1 MPGTERRNAW
11 GFDSPARPMKEKT
24 VKEAI
29 TMEALQ
35 MTQENRS
42 MQDLGNELSVI
53 HEAYGIS
60 YQSIADAAQVN
71 RSYVSTLANRGAAP
85 VGAEGMERLW
95 NWVDDWKRS
104 QGIQSEGE
112 NAESTG
118 SKQTIDLIRTKDLL
132 GALGFADF
140 CVRHHEIGVL
150 IGMPGTGKTTVTGI
164 LKDKLP
170 RAIRIEAWLSMRL
183 GDLLDEIAT
192 GLGIELRGTLNSKT
206 QKLIRALKQQP
217 DTVILVDE
225 AEYLK
230 KWNVEKLDVLRK
242 IHDASGVTVLL
253 FGTPAI
259 ANVLNRRDTTQLSR
273 RMFQYTFGGAQ
284 KSEIRQALQAYNMA
298 PEVADKLAAMATDTA
313 HGGMGTYTKMLE
325 LCLYAAQGG
334 RITME
339 TLQEAAMYKPGL

>member
-1 MPGTERRNAW
+1 
-11 GFDSPARPMKEKT
+11 
-24 VKEAI
+24 
-29 TMEALQ
+29 MEALQ

-95 NWVDDWKRS
+95 NWVDGWKRS

-150 IGMPGTGKTTVTGI
+150 IGMPGTGKTTVAGI

-192 GLGIELRGTLNSKT
+192 GLGVELRGTLNSKT

-242 IHDASGVTVLL
+242 LHDNAGVAILL

-273 RMFQYTFGGAQ
+273 RMFQYSFSGAR
-284 KSEIRQALQAYNMA
+284 KDEIRQALRGYNMD
-298 PEVADKLAAMATDTA
+298 ESVVERLAAMAADTA

-325 LCLYAAQGG
+325 LCLYATQGE
-334 RITME
+334 RITDA
-339 TLQEAAMYKPGL
+339 TLAEAAMYKPGL

>member
-1 MPGTERRNAW
+1 
-11 GFDSPARPMKEKT
+11 
-24 VKEAI
+24 
-29 TMEALQ
+29 MEALQ

-118 SKQTIDLIRTKDLL
+118 SKQTIHLIRTKDLL

-150 IGMPGTGKTTVTGI
+150 IGMPGTGKTTVAGI

-170 RAIRIEAWLSMRL
+170 RAIRIEAWP
-183 GDLLDEIAT
+183 E
-192 GLGIELRGTLNSKT
+192 
-206 QKLIRALKQQP
+206 
-217 DTVILVDE
+217 
-225 AEYLK
+225 
-230 KWNVEKLDVLRK
+230 
-242 IHDASGVTVLL
+242 H
-253 FGTPAI
+253 
-259 ANVLNRRDTTQLSR
+259 
-273 RMFQYTFGGAQ
+273 
-284 KSEIRQALQAYNMA
+284 A
-298 PEVADKLAAMATDTA
+298 P
-313 HGGMGTYTKMLE
+313 G
-325 LCLYAAQGG
+325 
-334 RITME
+334 
-339 TLQEAAMYKPGL
+339 

>member
-1 MPGTERRNAW
+1 
-11 GFDSPARPMKEKT
+11 
-24 VKEAI
+24 
-29 TMEALQ
+29 MEALQ

-71 RSYVSTLANRGAAP
+71 RSYVSTLANRGAVP

-150 IGMPGTGKTTVTGI
+150 IGMPGTGKTTVVGI

-183 GDLLDEIAT
+183 GDLLDEIAA

-242 IHDASGVTVLL
+242 LHDNAGVAILL

-273 RMFQYTFGGAQ
+273 RMFQYSFSGAR
-284 KSEIRQALQAYNMA
+284 KDEIRQALRGYNMD
-298 PEVADKLAAMATDTA
+298 ESVVERLAAMAADTA

-325 LCLYAAQGG
+325 LCLYATQGE
-334 RITME
+334 RITDA
-339 TLQEAAMYKPGL
+339 TLAEAAMYKPGL

>member
-1 MPGTERRNAW
+1 MPGAERRNAW

-150 IGMPGTGKTTVTGI
+150 IGMPGTGKTTVAGI

-284 KSEIRQALQAYNMA
+284 KSEIRQALQQYNMA
-298 PEVADKLAAMATDTA
+298 PEVAD
-313 HGGMGTYTKMLE
+313 
-325 LCLYAAQGG
+325 YAG
-334 RITME
+334 
-339 TLQEAAMYKPGL
+339 

>member
-1 MPGTERRNAW
+1 
-11 GFDSPARPMKEKT
+11 
-24 VKEAI
+24 
-29 TMEALQ
+29 MEALQ

-150 IGMPGTGKTTVTGI
+150 IGMPGTGKTTVVGI

-183 GDLLDEIAT
+183 GDLLDEIAA

-242 IHDASGVTVLL
+242 LHDNAGVAILL

-273 RMFQYTFGGAQ
+273 RMFQYSFSGAR
-284 KSEIRQALQAYNMA
+284 KDEIR
-298 PEVADKLAAMATDTA
+298 
-313 HGGMGTYTKMLE
+313 
-325 LCLYAAQGG
+325 
-334 RITME
+334 
-339 TLQEAAMYKPGL
+339 

>member
-1 MPGTERRNAW
+1 
-11 GFDSPARPMKEKT
+11 
-24 VKEAI
+24 
-29 TMEALQ
+29 MEALQ

-150 IGMPGTGKTTVTGI
+150 IGMPGTGKTTVAGI

-183 GDLLDEIAT
+183 GDLLDEIAA

-242 IHDASGVTVLL
+242 LHDNAGVAILL

-273 RMFQYTFGGAQ
+273 RMFQYSFSGAR
-284 KSEIRQALQAYNMA
+284 KDEIRQALRGYNMD
-298 PEVADKLAAMATDTA
+298 ESVVERLAAMAADTA

-325 LCLYAAQGG
+325 LCLYATQGE
-334 RITME
+334 RITDA
-339 TLQEAAMYKPGL
+339 TLAEAAMYKPGL

>member
-1 MPGTERRNAW
+1 
-11 GFDSPARPMKEKT
+11 
-24 VKEAI
+24 
-29 TMEALQ
+29 MEALQ

-150 IGMPGTGKTTVTGI
+150 IGMPGTGKTTVAGI

-284 KSEIRQALQAYNMA
+284 KSEIRQALQPYNMA
-298 PEVADKLAAMATDTA
+298 PEVADKLAAMAADTA

-325 LCLYAAQGG
+325 LCLYATQGE
-334 RITME
+334 RITDA
-339 TLQEAAMYKPGL
+339 TLAEAAMYKPGL

>member
-1 MPGTERRNAW
+1 
-11 GFDSPARPMKEKT
+11 
-24 VKEAI
+24 
-29 TMEALQ
+29 MEALQ

-150 IGMPGTGKTTVTGI
+150 IGMPGTGKTTVAGI

-242 IHDASGVTVLL
+242 LHDNAGVAILL

-273 RMFQYTFGGAQ
+273 RMFQYSFSGAR
-284 KSEIRQALQAYNMA
+284 KDEIRQALRGYNMD
-298 PEVADKLAAMATDTA
+298 ESVVERLAAMAADTA

-325 LCLYAAQGG
+325 LCLYATQGE
-334 RITME
+334 RITDA
-339 TLQEAAMYKPGL
+339 TLAEAAMYKPGL

>member
-1 MPGTERRNAW
+1 MPGTERQNAW
-11 GFDSPARPMKEKT
+11 GFDSPARPMKEKN

-118 SKQTIDLIRTKDLL
+118 S
-132 GALGFADF
+132 
-140 CVRHHEIGVL
+140 
-150 IGMPGTGKTTVTGI
+150 
-164 LKDKLP
+164 
-170 RAIRIEAWLSMRL
+170 
-183 GDLLDEIAT
+183 
-192 GLGIELRGTLNSKT
+192 
-206 QKLIRALKQQP
+206 
-217 DTVILVDE
+217 
-225 AEYLK
+225 
-230 KWNVEKLDVLRK
+230 
-242 IHDASGVTVLL
+242 
-253 FGTPAI
+253 
-259 ANVLNRRDTTQLSR
+259 
-273 RMFQYTFGGAQ
+273 
-284 KSEIRQALQAYNMA
+284 
-298 PEVADKLAAMATDTA
+298 
-313 HGGMGTYTKMLE
+313 
-325 LCLYAAQGG
+325 
-334 RITME
+334 
-339 TLQEAAMYKPGL
+339 